1 MATWIPVRTLG
12 LPFSSNM
19 AYHVYT
25 TPGMVL
31 KGVPTGEADKY
42 FYILT
47 EDLGLIIANAKSV
60 RKSESKL
67 ASGLEDFSFGTF
79 TFVKGKHSWKI
90 TGVDPK
96 ENMYRYI
103 RHSDS
108 RVVLVNFLVLIRRLV
123 NGESI
128 HKELYTIAKGLYGVL
143 ASQKHSKER
152 LFALESLATLRL
164 LFELGYVHADDIYT
178 EILRATSFSETDIL
192 LVIKHQKK
200 ILQDIN
206 NALKESQL

>member
-1 MATWIPVRTLG
+1 
-12 LPFSSNM
+12 M

-25 TPGMVL
+25 TVGMVL

-60 RKSESKL
+60 RKGESKL

-79 TFVKGKHSWKI
+79 TFIKGKHSWKI

-96 ENMYRYI
+96 ENMYRHI
-103 RHSDS
+103 RFADS
-108 RVVLVNFLVLIRRLV
+108 RIVLVNFLVLIRRLV
-123 NGESI
+123 NGESV
-128 HKELYTIAKGLYGVL
+128 HKELYAIAKGMYGAL
-143 ASQKHSKER
+143 AVQKHSKER
-152 LFALESLATLRL
+152 LLAIESLATLRL
-164 LFELGYVHADDIYT
+164 LFELGYVHPDEVYADP
-178 EILRATSFSETDIL
+178 LKATSFSETDIL
-192 LVIKHQKK
+192 VVIKHQKK
-200 ILQDIN
+200 ILSDIN